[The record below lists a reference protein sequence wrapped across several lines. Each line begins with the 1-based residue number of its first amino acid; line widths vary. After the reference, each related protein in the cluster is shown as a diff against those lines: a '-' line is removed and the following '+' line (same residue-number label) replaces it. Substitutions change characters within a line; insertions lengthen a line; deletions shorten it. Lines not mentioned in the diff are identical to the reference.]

1 MRSFVKEMSNFWL
14 GKWSNPQI
22 KPELAFAG
30 FYLASLECYW
40 KSMFQTKAYIGFLGQ
55 TFPGLAPQGL
65 VWFESGDCGC
75 TLRTSEAVRQTRSPL
90 QNVFRY
96 FGLSLWTSLLM
107 LWDRV
112 ATI

>member
-1 MRSFVKEMSNFWL
+1 MSNFWL
-14 GKWSNPQI
+14 GKWSHPQI

-65 VWFESGDCGC
+65 VWFECRKDVGVCFAVWMRRVDCLMWSGGPDFERA
-75 TLRTSEAVRQTRSPL
+75 RTRICPGPFKIWVIDNPRM
-90 QNVFRY
+90 VF
-96 FGLSLWTSLLM
+96 F
-107 LWDRV
+107 
-112 ATI
+112 

>member
-1 MRSFVKEMSNFWL
+1 MSQCSLAQFKFVFLTLLKHISTIYCVKEMSNFWL
-14 GKWSNPQI
+14 GKWSHPQI

-65 VWFESGDCGC
+65 VWIESGDCGL
-75 TLRTSEAVRQTRSPL
+75 TLITSAAVLQTSP
-90 QNVFRY
+90 Q
-96 FGLSLWTSLLM
+96 S
-107 LWDRV
+107 
-112 ATI
+112 